1 MKKRILNF
9 FFYVICILLC
19 LIFLFPFVVMLFGS
33 LDGETKYAVTLTSWF
48 PTQFSLK
55 QYQSVLSVGGRMSRW
70 VLNSVIISVIP
81 TITGVFLDALLGYIF
96 AKKRFPGR
104 QLIFWYFMAAIMV
117 PYQATIVSNYLLYSW
132 LGWINTYWAFLI
144 PGMWTV
150 LYMFMM
156 RQNIAAIPDALL
168 EAARIDGA
176 GEWRTFLQIV
186 LPVSKPGLST
196 VAIFSFMNNW
206 NNFMGPLIFTTS
218 EKMYNLVVGLSSLN
232 QQSASFNMQ
241 MTAGVITFIPMF
253 LVYMAFQ
260 KYFVDGITVG
270 SVKG

>member
-1 MKKRILNF
+1 
-9 FFYVICILLC
+9 
-19 LIFLFPFVVMLFGS
+19 
-33 LDGETKYAVTLTSWF
+33 
-48 PTQFSLK
+48 
-55 QYQSVLSVGGRMSRW
+55 
-70 VLNSVIISVIP
+70 
-81 TITGVFLDALLGYIF
+81 
-96 AKKRFPGR
+96 
-104 QLIFWYFMAAIMV
+104 MV

>member
-1 MKKRILNF
+1 MKKKIGNF
-9 FFYVICILLC
+9 LFYIVCILLC
-19 LIFLFPFVVMLFGS
+19 VIFLFPFVVMLFGS
-33 LDGETKYAVTLTSWF
+33 LDAETKYAVTITSWF
-48 PTQFSLK
+48 PNQFSLK

-70 VLNSVIISVIP
+70 VLNSVIISIIP
-81 TITGVFLDALLGYIF
+81 TVTGVFLDALLGYIF
-96 AKKRFPGR
+96 AKKKFPGR
-104 QLIFWYFMAAIMV
+104 QIIFWYFMAAIMV
-117 PYQATIVSNYLLYSW
+117 PYQATIVSNYLLYNW

-186 LPVSKPGLST
+186 MPVSKPGLST
-196 VAIFSFMNNW
+196 VAIFTFMNSW

-218 EKMYNLVVGLSSLN
+218 EKMYNLVVGLSTLN

-241 MTAGVITFIPMF
+241 MTAGVITFVPMF
-253 LVYMAFQ
+253 AVYMAFQ
-260 KYFVDGITVG
+260 KYFIDGITVG

>member
-1 MKKRILNF
+1 MKKKIGNF
-9 FFYVICILLC
+9 FFYAVCILLC
-19 LIFLFPFVVMLFGS
+19 VIFLYPFVVMLAGS
-33 LDGETKYAVTLTSWF
+33 LDAETKYAVTLQNWL
-48 PTQFSLK
+48 PKQISLK
-55 QYQSVLSVGGRMSRW
+55 QYQTVLSVGGRILRW
-70 VLNSVIISVIP
+70 LINSIVISVIP

-96 AKKRFPGR
+96 AKKQFWGK
-104 QLIFWYFMAAIMV
+104 QVIFWYFMAAIMV
-117 PYQATIVSNYLLYSW
+117 PYQATIVSNYLLYYW
-132 LGWINTYWAFLI
+132 LGWINTYWAFWI
-144 PGMWTV
+144 PGLWTV

-156 RQNIAAIPDALL
+156 KQNIAAIPDALL

-176 GEWRTFLQIV
+176 GEWRTFIQIV

-196 VAIFSFMNNW
+196 VAIFTFMNCW

-253 LVYMAFQ
+253 IVYLAFQ